1 MIALILDYSQCALWA
16 NISATTRSLFE
27 MQNLRPTS
35 DLIRVCFFLFL
46 SKISTRFRCS
56 FVWRKYEIFN
66 DFSRRSS
73 PESVTLGG
81 GQEGLTFSAADSA
94 LLPHLL
100 ISHHF
105 CIVTPSDLKILIF
118 FFCAALSSEPF
129 KFLAETD
136 RLHWLPN
143 KHLLNVFHLPATGLG
158 VRLREV
164 EGARWRGYL
173 GRGMKTWV
181 RCYPPWKVHIVGQ
194 GSSTVIVWLYPL
206 GSFKLPS
213 AWVPPLGILT

>member
-1 MIALILDYSQCALWA
+1 MRSLKIFQGGPALNQWPWGVGRRAWLSLQLIL
-16 NISATTRSLFE
+16 LFC
-27 MQNLRPTS
+27 LTS
-35 DLIRVCFFLFL
+35 
-46 SKISTRFRCS
+46 
-56 FVWRKYEIFN
+56 
-66 DFSRRSS
+66 SS
-73 PESVTLGG
+73 PIT
-81 GQEGLTFSAADSA
+81 SA
-94 LLPHLL
+94 LLLPQ
-100 ISHHF
+100 IWQF
-105 CIVTPSDLKILIF
+105 WFF

-194 GSSTVIVWLYPL
+194 GSSTIIVWLYPL

-213 AWVPPLGILT
+213 AWVSPLGILT

>member
-1 MIALILDYSQCALWA
+1 
-16 NISATTRSLFE
+16 

-35 DLIRVCFFLFL
+35 DLIRVFFFFLFL

-56 FVWRKYEIFN
+56 FVWRKYEIFK

-118 FFCAALSSEPF
+118 FFVLLYPLNPLNSWP
-129 KFLAETD
+129 
-136 RLHWLPN
+136 RLIVCIGCLTNIYWMSFTCQPLGW
-143 KHLLNVFHLPATGLG
+143 VSGL
-158 VRLREV
+158 E
-164 EGARWRGYL
+164 RWRGHD
-173 GRGMKTWV
+173 GE
-181 RCYPPWKVHIVGQ
+181 
-194 GSSTVIVWLYPL
+194 
-206 GSFKLPS
+206 
-213 AWVPPLGILT
+213 GIWEGEWRLE